1 MRAEFA
7 RRVSLT
13 LVTRVAGIAIGIVTL
28 TMTTRILGPAGRGV
42 FAVCMATV
50 ALVIQLSN
58 CGLHAA
64 GTHWLAREPARRQ
77 SVVNLLLWFSFAPVA
92 ILCVAIGG
100 LLRWQPNLIRDVPFH
115 TMALALA
122 AAPAS
127 MFLLLASN
135 AALGLGRTS
144 LFNLLDLV
152 TKVIGLASVLVL
164 LWTGIDGVFAA
175 YALLHLVAA
184 GIAYAWLSDSTRPNW
199 PERELL
205 REMFGYGARIFL
217 VGLCMFLVLRLDLF
231 LVNAMLT
238 TADAGQYSVAV
249 QVGDVLTLGSAS
261 ISAILFPTLSGMAP
275 ERRWPTTVRVVRVT
289 GCLLGGGA
297 VALALVARPLFTA
310 WFGPTYDPAVTALW
324 WLLPG
329 LWCLGVN
336 SLLHQHLA
344 AFGMPWFL
352 VWSTGAGAVVNGVTN
367 VVLLPRFG
375 INGAAIAS
383 TATYGALLCATT
395 LFLGTRHG
403 RAYLG

>member
-1 MRAEFA
+1 M
-7 RRVSLT
+7 SLT
-13 LVTRVAGIAIGIVTL
+13 LVTRVSGIGIGIVTL

-50 ALVIQLSN
+50 ALVVQLTN

-64 GTHWLAREPARRQ
+64 GTHWLAREPVRRG
-77 SVVNLLLWFSFAPVA
+77 SVINLLLWFSFVPVV
-92 ILCVAIGG
+92 ILCVAIAGV
-100 LLRWQPNLIRDVPFH
+100 LRWQPHLIRDVPFH
-115 TMALALA
+115 TMALALV
-122 AAPAS
+122 AAPGS

-135 AALGLGRTS
+135 AALGLGRTT
-144 LFNLLDLV
+144 LFNALDLA
-152 TKVIGLASVLVL
+152 TKLIGLASVLAL
-164 LWTGIDGVFAA
+164 LWGGIDAVFAT
-175 YALLHLVAA
+175 YALLHLALA
-184 GIAYAWLSDSTRPNW
+184 GVAYAGLSDSWRPGW

-205 REMFGYGARIFL
+205 RDMFGYGARLFL

-261 ISAILFPTLSGMAP
+261 VSAILFPTLSGMTP
-275 ERRWPTTVRVVRVT
+275 ERRWPTTRRVLRVT
-289 GCLLGGGA
+289 GLLLGGGA
-297 VALALVARPLFTA
+297 LALGLVARPLFTA

-329 LWCLGVN
+329 LWCLGLN

-352 VWSTGAGAVVNGVTN
+352 VWSTAAGALVNAVAN
-367 VVLLPRFG
+367 VVLLPTFG
-375 INGAAIAS
+375 INGAAIVS
-383 TATYGALLCATT
+383 TATYGVLLCATMG
-395 LFLGTRHG
+395 FLGTRHG
-403 RAYLG
+403 RPYIA